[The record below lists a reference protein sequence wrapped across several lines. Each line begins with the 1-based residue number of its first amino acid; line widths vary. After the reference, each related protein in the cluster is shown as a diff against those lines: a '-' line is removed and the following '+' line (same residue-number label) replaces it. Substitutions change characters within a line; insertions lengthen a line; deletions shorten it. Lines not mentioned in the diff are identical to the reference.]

1 MEFNGEVYDLDK
13 PIDERISKGSFGRN
27 GFRIIKSLNYQ
38 HLDKQGAKM
47 KEKLLELAA
56 EKKFEELI
64 ELVILEKKKIKTEEK
79 EKMIKLIKELASFK
93 EEIKKSKSTNQE
105 LEKFTQIYKKNKQ
118 N

>member
-1 MEFNGEVYDLDK
+1 
-13 PIDERISKGSFGRN
+13 
-27 GFRIIKSLNYQ
+27 
-38 HLDKQGAKM
+38 M
-47 KEKLLELAA
+47 KENLLELAA

-93 EEIKKSKSTNQE
+93 EEIKKSKRTNQE
-105 LEKFTQIYKKNKQ
+105 LEKFTQNYKKNKQ

>member
-1 MEFNGEVYDLDK
+1 M
-13 PIDERISKGSFGRN
+13 
-27 GFRIIKSLNYQ
+27 
-38 HLDKQGAKM
+38 
-47 KEKLLELAA
+47 
-56 EKKFEELI
+56 
-64 ELVILEKKKIKTEEK
+64 ILEKKKIKTEEK

>member
-1 MEFNGEVYDLDK
+1 
-13 PIDERISKGSFGRN
+13 
-27 GFRIIKSLNYQ
+27 
-38 HLDKQGAKM
+38 M

-93 EEIKKSKSTNQE
+93 EEIKKTKNTNQE
-105 LEKFTQIYKKNKQ
+105 LEKFAQIYKKNKQ